1 MAFDIDVLIVFAD
14 KDNEAK
20 KNELGWV
27 SQFKKFL
34 ELMLNQVLGEK
45 SKILLKAEYDAITAP
60 KLENVG
66 VLVTVLSKEFT
77 QSGQCLDVVEAF
89 CKNNQ
94 KIDRLHNRVFKIFK
108 TPLTTPEQPPRLRE
122 LLGYDMFQLDTDSG
136 EIREYTDYFSTD
148 AERQYWMKMVDL
160 AYDIF
165 DTLVYLKNADSKSEV
180 KNLYKRKTIYLAETG
195 HDLSVQRNI
204 IKRELQR
211 HGYIVLPNQTLPG
224 HINELE
230 KVIKRDLDESN
241 LSIHLIGS
249 AYGEIPEGTDRSV
262 VDIQN
267 RISAD
272 KAMKA
277 KENREDFMRLI
288 WISPGMT
295 NASEKQK
302 GFIENIK
309 RDVEAQEGSEILQTP
324 LEDFKNIM
332 REELVD
338 AHAGDRKVVLEDST
352 GRSVYLM
359 HDRVDDKDI
368 LPLKEAIEKSGFKV
382 LLPEFEGELL
392 ELRQKHIDNLRNFD
406 AAIIYKGKVNE
417 QWVRMK
423 ALDLLKAPGFGR
435 KKPIIGKAIVTTP
448 GSVRNIESF
457 KSQNLRVIESDPK
470 LAVESLKS
478 FLQEFN
484 A

>member
-1 MAFDIDVLIVFAD
+1 MGFDIDVLIVFAE
-14 KDNEAK
+14 KDNEANK
-20 KNELGWV
+20 GEVGWV
-27 SQFKKFL
+27 SQFKRFL

-45 SKILLKAEYDAITAP
+45 SNIMLKSEYDNITSP
-60 KLENVG
+60 KLQNVG
-66 VLVTVLSKEFT
+66 VLVTILSKEFIG
-77 QSGQCLDVVEAF
+77 SGACLDHLESFYKGLDTNA
-89 CKNNQ
+89 KNRQ
-94 KIDRLHNRVFKIFK
+94 RVFKVFK
-108 TPLTTPEQPPRLRE
+108 TPLNAQEQPPRLRD
-122 LLGYDMFQLDTDSG
+122 LIGYEMYQLDSDSG
-136 EIREYTDYFSTD
+136 EVREYEDYFSTE

-165 DTLVYLKNADSKSEV
+165 DTLVFLKDTTSKTEV
-180 KNLYKRKTIYLAETG
+180 KNIFKRKTIYLAETG

-224 HINELE
+224 NYNELE
-230 KVIKRDLDESN
+230 KIVQRDLADSS

-249 AYGEIPEGTDRSV
+249 AYGEIPTGADRSV

-267 RISAD
+267 RIAAEKSLR
-272 KAMKA
+272 A
-277 KENREDFMRLI
+277 KDTKEEFTRLI
-288 WISPGMT
+288 WISPT
-295 NASEKQK
+295 LNNASERQK

-309 RDVEAQEGSEILQTP
+309 RDIEAQEGAEILQTP

-332 REELVD
+332 REELMES
-338 AHAGDRKVVLEDST
+338 GERKNIEESG

-359 HDRVDDKDI
+359 HDRVDVADVKPI
-368 LPLKEAIEKSGFKV
+368 KEVLEKSGFRV
-382 LLPEFEGELL
+382 LIPEFEGELL
-392 ELRQKHIDNLRNFD
+392 DVRKKHIDNLRTFD

-435 KKPIIGKAIVTTP
+435 KKPILGKAILTAP
-448 GSVRNIESF
+448 GSALNAENYR
-457 KSQNLRVIESDPK
+457 SQNLRVIESDP
-470 LAVESLKS
+470 LRSVESIKS
-478 FLQEFN
+478 LIQEFN